1 MAYDFNADDVFEM
14 AERMESNGV
23 KFYQAAANSTDNEE
37 LKEFLNHLAE
47 MEIVHQNVFK
57 SLREELQDK
66 EKAATVFD
74 PNEESTFYL
83 QALVDSRVSFEH
95 EQPTTSIESTLK
107 AAIESEK
114 ETVAFYLGIKNAV
127 PETLGKSKIDSIIE
141 EEREH
146 IQILSQKLDELQ
158 GNSG

>member
-23 KFYQAAANSTDNEE
+23 KFYQAAANATDNEE

-47 MEIVHQNVFK
+47 MEIVHQHVFK

-74 PNEESTFYL
+74 PNEESTLYL
-83 QALVDSRVSFEH
+83 QALVDYRVSFEH
-95 EQPTTSIESTLK
+95 EQPTTSIASTLK
-107 AAIESEK
+107 SAIESEK
-114 ETVAFYLGIKNAV
+114 ETVAFYVGIKNAV
-127 PETLGKSKIDSIIE
+127 PENFGKSKIDSIIE

-146 IQILSQKLDELQ
+146 IQILSQKLVELQ